1 MSRSS
6 PDQLDLT
13 RQWVDRV
20 VIGLNLC
27 PFAKAV
33 QAKGQ
38 VRYALS
44 QAREAEALLTDLVA
58 EFERL
63 RDTPAEII
71 DTTVLVHPWVLNDF
85 FDYNDFLDI
94 ADAALVELDLEG
106 ILQVASFH
114 PGYQFADS
122 APDDIENHTNRS
134 PFPML
139 HLLRE
144 DSIDRAVAA
153 YPDPDAIIER
163 NQATMRRLG
172 PDGLRRVIRDE
183 GDA

>member
-1 MSRSS
+1 MSDSH
-6 PDQLDLT
+6 PDPLDLT
-13 RQWVDRV
+13 RQWIERV

-38 VRYALS
+38 VHYALS
-44 QAREAEALLTDLVA
+44 QARDAEALLTDLVA

-63 RDTPAEII
+63 RDTPAELI

-85 FDYNDFLDI
+85 LDYNDFLDI

-122 APDDIENHTNRS
+122 APEDIENHTNRS

-172 PDGLRRVIRDE
+172 VQGLRRVLADE
-183 GDA
+183 GNA